1 MISWFYGKLTDH
13 SAPDVSANVKARLL
27 HDSPNSWTVSWAWLH
42 LTLNFLPLKHL
53 SLASLVENYRLF
65 LFLISWQ
72 LEKKRAPKECTW
84 CAPSYFCVWSV
95 HMCVCPQGSS
105 GSVSRMKSECLVWST
120 VRSLYLTS
128 DLRCDCPVKDL
139 IESNLKRTNAT
150 RVAYRTPMLC
160 DQLKRQRCLLSH

>member
-1 MISWFYGKLTDH
+1 MSLTSSHTKFPTPQASFPCFVGWKLQ
-13 SAPDVSANVKARLL
+13 AVSLL
-27 HDSPNSWTVSWAWLH
+27 D
-42 LTLNFLPLKHL
+42 FL
-53 SLASLVENYRLF
+53 AT
-65 LFLISWQ
+65 W
-72 LEKKRAPKECTW
+72 KKRAPKECTW